1 MRNHKARVKIPRKAE
16 SLLDLGEG
24 IIVEHN
30 VDPTNSPLNA
40 LDMAD
45 FTQKVTAA
53 RAKQNEAKQ
62 LRMDSETATQ
72 DRNHL
77 LGLKKGQSSTTE
89 GTVLNYVTRTRDIL
103 LGVHKGKEQHLGDY
117 TFQVDDS
124 PRKKNKDTTPVPPA
138 TQTGNANIT
147 VRSSGTQMPIA
158 GASVQVT
165 GTQLTAITDAQ
176 GAAALAN
183 VPSGQQMVK
192 VSAPGHL
199 LQELPVAVPA
209 GGAVTLNVVLMPM
222 P

>member
-77 LGLKKGQSSTTE
+77 LG
-89 GTVLNYVTRTRDIL
+89 
-103 LGVHKGKEQHLGDY
+103 
-117 TFQVDDS
+117 
-124 PRKKNKDTTPVPPA
+124 
-138 TQTGNANIT
+138 
-147 VRSSGTQMPIA
+147 
-158 GASVQVT
+158 
-165 GTQLTAITDAQ
+165 
-176 GAAALAN
+176 
-183 VPSGQQMVK
+183 
-192 VSAPGHL
+192 
-199 LQELPVAVPA
+199 
-209 GGAVTLNVVLMPM
+209 
-222 P
+222 